1 MNQNL
6 ENELAQFT
14 GTENW
19 HRFNPLMRNVLATD
33 GAMHLAEKGEAFWL
47 LDIIG
52 SLKLV
57 PKCANAPFITCK
69 LVKNEDGGATFTA
82 TNGNNTKLYTQEI
95 SYTDFPL
102 DEITLYFIDN
112 VILLP
117 SEY

>member
-1 MNQNL
+1 MSNL
-6 ENELAQFT
+6 QTELAYFT

-33 GAMHLAEKGEAFWL
+33 GVMHLAEKGEAFWL

-57 PKCANAPFITCK
+57 PKCANAPFITCILK
-69 LVKNEDGGATFTA
+69 KKDDGSATFTA
-82 TNGNNTKLYTQEI
+82 TNGNKTTLYTQEI

>member
-1 MNQNL
+1 MSNL
-6 ENELAQFT
+6 QSELGQFT

-19 HRFNPLMRNVLATD
+19 HRFNPLMRNILATD
-33 GAMHLAEKGEAFWL
+33 GVMHLAEKGEAFWL

-57 PKCANAPFITCK
+57 PKCKGEQFITCT
-69 LVKNEDGGATFTA
+69 LTKNADGSARFLA
-82 TNGNNTKLYTQEI
+82 TNGNGTKLYTQNI
-95 SYTDFPL
+95 PYTDFPL
-102 DEITLYFIDN
+102 NQITLFFIDN

>member
-1 MNQNL
+1 MNNL
-6 ENELAQFT
+6 QTELAQFT

-19 HRFNPLMRNVLATD
+19 HRFNPLMRNLLATD
-33 GAMHLAEKGEAFWL
+33 GVMHLAKRAGAFWL

-57 PKCANAPFITCK
+57 GTCRNEEFITCK
-69 LVKNEDGGATFTA
+69 LVKDQNGGAKFTA
-82 TNGNNTKLYTQEI
+82 SNGNRRVLYTQQI
-95 SYTDFPL
+95 SSTDFPL

-112 VILLP
+112 VVLLP

>member
-6 ENELAQFT
+6 ATELAHFT

-33 GAMHLAEKGEAFWL
+33 GAMYLAKKGEAFWL

-57 PKCANAPFITCK
+57 PKCANEGFIKCV
-69 LVKNEDGGATFTA
+69 LAKNDDGSASFTA
-82 TNGNNTKLYTQEI
+82 TNGNKKTLYTQEI